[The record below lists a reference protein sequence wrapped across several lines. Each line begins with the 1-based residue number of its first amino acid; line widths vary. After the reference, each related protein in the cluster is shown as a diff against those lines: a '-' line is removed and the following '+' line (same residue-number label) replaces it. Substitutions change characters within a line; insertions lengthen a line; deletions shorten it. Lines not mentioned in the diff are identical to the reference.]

1 MNLKLRNKS
10 ESGLFGPSYVSA
22 PAYIVGLLLVGLP
35 LIVIMIF
42 SFLQRGEFGSGVIYK
57 FTLDAYRTVFFET
70 DLYGVQSFNFT
81 YLSIISRSVFLAF
94 TVTIICLIVGIPT
107 AIWIAL
113 QKKST
118 QRILIILVTIPFW
131 VNVLARTYAW
141 MLILAE
147 DGLFAQLG
155 APVLLYTSW
164 ATFVGLT
171 YAFLPFMILPIYASA
186 EKLDKRILEAAFDL
200 GASGWRV
207 LFRIVIPM
215 VKYGL
220 FAGIAIVFIPA
231 LGAYVQPSLLGGNK
245 TMLIGSLI
253 NDQFGES
260 RNWPVGSALAV
271 LLLGMTGLILLSTRR
286 RKLVVTQ

>member
-1 MNLKLRNKS
+1 MKPKS
-10 ESGLFGPSYVSA
+10 ITEKEPGIYGPGSVSL
-22 PAYIVGLLLVGLP
+22 PAYITGILLVGLP
-35 LIVIMIF
+35 LTVVIVF
-42 SFLQRGEFGSGVIYK
+42 SFLQRGEFGSGVIHK

-70 DLYGVQSFNFT
+70 DLMGNQSLNFSF
-81 YLSIISRSVFLAF
+81 LKIILRSILLAF

-113 QKKST
+113 QKKTT
-118 QRILIILVTIPFW
+118 QRILIVLVTIPFW

-141 MLILAE
+141 MLLLA
-147 DGLFAQLG
+147 DGGLFNQLG

-164 ATFVGLT
+164 ATFIGLT
-171 YAFLPFMILPIYASA
+171 YAFLPFMVLPIYASA
-186 EKLDKRILEAAFDL
+186 EKLDKSILEAAFDL

-207 LFRIVIPM
+207 LIRIVIPM
-215 VKYGL
+215 IRFGI

-245 TMLIGSLI
+245 SMLIGSLI

-271 LLLGMTGLILLSTRR
+271 LLLAMTGVILLATRR
-286 RKLVVTQ
+286 RKLEFV

>member
-1 MNLKLRNKS
+1 MKPRSITEK
-10 ESGLFGPSYVSA
+10 EPGIYGPGSVSL
-22 PAYIVGLLLVGLP
+22 PAYITGILLVGLP
-35 LIVIMIF
+35 LIVVIVF
-42 SFLQRGEFGSGVIYK
+42 SFLQRGEFGSGVIHK
-57 FTLDAYRTVFFET
+57 FTLDAYRTVFYET
-70 DLYGVQSFNFT
+70 DLMGNQSLNFSF
-81 YLSIISRSVFLAF
+81 LKIILRSILLAF

-113 QKKST
+113 QKKTT
-118 QRILIILVTIPFW
+118 QRILIVLVTIPFW

-141 MLILAE
+141 MLLLA
-147 DGLFAQLG
+147 DGGLFNQFG

-164 ATFVGLT
+164 ATFIGLT
-171 YAFLPFMILPIYASA
+171 YAFLPFMVLPIYASA
-186 EKLDKRILEAAFDL
+186 EKLDKNILEAAFDL

-207 LFRIVIPM
+207 LIRIVIPM
-215 VKYGL
+215 IRFGI

-245 TMLIGSLI
+245 SMLIGSLI

-271 LLLGMTGLILLSTRR
+271 LLLAMTGVILLATRR
-286 RKLVVTQ
+286 RKLEFV

>member
-1 MNLKLRNKS
+1 MKPRSITEK
-10 ESGLFGPSYVSA
+10 EPGIYGPGSVSL
-22 PAYIVGLLLVGLP
+22 PAYITGILLVGLP
-35 LIVIMIF
+35 LIVVIVF
-42 SFLQRGEFGSGVIYK
+42 SFLQRGEFGSGVIHK

-70 DLYGVQSFNFT
+70 DLMGNQSLNFSF
-81 YLSIISRSVFLAF
+81 LKIILRSILLAF

-113 QKKST
+113 QKKTT
-118 QRILIILVTIPFW
+118 QRILIVLVTIPFW

-141 MLILAE
+141 MLLLA
-147 DGLFAQLG
+147 DGGLFNQFG

-164 ATFVGLT
+164 ATFIGLT
-171 YAFLPFMILPIYASA
+171 YAFLPFMVLPIYASA
-186 EKLDKRILEAAFDL
+186 EKLDKNILEAAFDL

-207 LFRIVIPM
+207 LIRIVIPM
-215 VKYGL
+215 IRFGI

-245 TMLIGSLI
+245 SMLIGSLI

-271 LLLGMTGLILLSTRR
+271 LLLAMTGVILLATRR
-286 RKLVVTQ
+286 RKLEFV

>member
-1 MNLKLRNKS
+1 MKPKS
-10 ESGLFGPSYVSA
+10 ITEKDPGIYGPGSVSL
-22 PAYIVGLLLVGLP
+22 PAYITGILLVGLP
-35 LIVIMIF
+35 LTVVIVF
-42 SFLQRGEFGSGVIYK
+42 SFLQRGEFGSGVIHK

-70 DLYGVQSFNFT
+70 DLMGNQSLNFSF
-81 YLSIISRSVFLAF
+81 LKIILRSILLAL

-113 QKKST
+113 QKKTT
-118 QRILIILVTIPFW
+118 QRILIVLVTIPFW

-141 MLILAE
+141 MLLLAE
-147 DGLFAQLG
+147 GGLFNQLG

-164 ATFVGLT
+164 ATFIGLT
-171 YAFLPFMILPIYASA
+171 YAFLPFMVLPIYASA
-186 EKLDKRILEAAFDL
+186 EKLDKSILEAAFDL

-207 LFRIVIPM
+207 LMRIVIPM
-215 VKYGL
+215 IRFGI

-245 TMLIGSLI
+245 SMLIGSLI

-271 LLLGMTGLILLSTRR
+271 LLLAMTGVILLATRR
-286 RKLVVTQ
+286 RKLEFV

>member
-1 MNLKLRNKS
+1 MKPRSTTEK
-10 ESGLFGPSYVSA
+10 EPGIYGPGLVSL
-22 PAYIVGLLLVGLP
+22 PAYITGILLVGLP
-35 LIVIMIF
+35 LIVVIVF
-42 SFLQRGEFGSGVIYK
+42 SFLQRGDFGSGVIHK
-57 FTLDAYRTVFFET
+57 FTLDAYRTVFYET
-70 DLYGVQSFNFT
+70 DLMGNQSLNFSF
-81 YLSIISRSVFLAF
+81 LKIILRSILLAF

-113 QKKST
+113 QKKTT
-118 QRILIILVTIPFW
+118 QRILIVLVTIPFW

-141 MLILAE
+141 MLLLA
-147 DGLFAQLG
+147 DGGLFNQFG

-164 ATFVGLT
+164 ATFIGLT
-171 YAFLPFMILPIYASA
+171 YAFLPFMVLPIYASA
-186 EKLDKRILEAAFDL
+186 EKLDKNILEAAFDL

-207 LFRIVIPM
+207 LIRIVIPM
-215 VKYGL
+215 IRFGI

-245 TMLIGSLI
+245 SMLIGSLI

-271 LLLGMTGLILLSTRR
+271 LLLAMTGVILLATRR
-286 RKLVVTQ
+286 RKLEFV

>member
-1 MNLKLRNKS
+1 MKPKS
-10 ESGLFGPSYVSA
+10 IAEKEPGIYGPGSVSL
-22 PAYIVGLLLVGLP
+22 PAYITGILLVGLP
-35 LIVIMIF
+35 LTVVIVF
-42 SFLQRGEFGSGVIYK
+42 SFLQRGEFGSGVIHK

-70 DLYGVQSFNFT
+70 DLMGNQSLNFSF
-81 YLSIISRSVFLAF
+81 LKIILRSILLAL

-113 QKKST
+113 QKKTT
-118 QRILIILVTIPFW
+118 QRILIVLVTIPFW

-141 MLILAE
+141 MLLLAE
-147 DGLFAQLG
+147 GGLFNQLG

-164 ATFVGLT
+164 ATFIGLT
-171 YAFLPFMILPIYASA
+171 YAFLPFMVLPIYASA
-186 EKLDKRILEAAFDL
+186 EKLDKSILEAAFDL

-207 LFRIVIPM
+207 LMRIVIPM
-215 VKYGL
+215 IRFGI

-245 TMLIGSLI
+245 SMLIGSLI

-271 LLLGMTGLILLSTRR
+271 LLLAMTGVILLATRR
-286 RKLVVTQ
+286 RKLEFV

>member
-1 MNLKLRNKS
+1 MKPKS
-10 ESGLFGPSYVSA
+10 IAEKEPGIYGPGSVSL
-22 PAYIVGLLLVGLP
+22 PAYITGILLVGLP
-35 LIVIMIF
+35 LTVVIVF
-42 SFLQRGEFGSGVIYK
+42 SFLQRGEFGSGVIHK
-57 FTLDAYRTVFFET
+57 FTLDAYRTVFVET
-70 DLYGVQSFNFT
+70 DLMGNQSLNFSF
-81 YLSIISRSVFLAF
+81 LKIILRSILLAL

-113 QKKST
+113 QKKTT
-118 QRILIILVTIPFW
+118 QRILIVLVTIPFW

-141 MLILAE
+141 MLLLA
-147 DGLFAQLG
+147 DGGLFNQLG

-164 ATFVGLT
+164 ATFIGLT
-171 YAFLPFMILPIYASA
+171 YAFLPFMVLPIYASA
-186 EKLDKRILEAAFDL
+186 EKLDKSILEAAFDL

-207 LFRIVIPM
+207 LIRIVIPM
-215 VKYGL
+215 IRFGI

-245 TMLIGSLI
+245 SMLIGSLI

-271 LLLGMTGLILLSTRR
+271 LLLAMTGVILLATRR
-286 RKLVVTQ
+286 RKLEFV

>member
-1 MNLKLRNKS
+1 MKPKS
-10 ESGLFGPSYVSA
+10 ITEKEPGIYGPGSVSL
-22 PAYIVGLLLVGLP
+22 PAYITGILLVGLP
-35 LIVIMIF
+35 LIVVIVF
-42 SFLQRGEFGSGVIYK
+42 SFLQRGEFGSGVIHK

-70 DLYGVQSFNFT
+70 DLMGNQSLNFSF
-81 YLSIISRSVFLAF
+81 LKIILRSILLAF

-113 QKKST
+113 QKKTT
-118 QRILIILVTIPFW
+118 QRILIVLVTIPFW

-141 MLILAE
+141 MLLLA
-147 DGLFAQLG
+147 DGGLFNQFG

-164 ATFVGLT
+164 ATFIGLT
-171 YAFLPFMILPIYASA
+171 YAFLPFMVLPIYASA
-186 EKLDKRILEAAFDL
+186 EKLDKSILEAAFDL

-207 LFRIVIPM
+207 LIRIVIPM
-215 VKYGL
+215 IRFGI

-245 TMLIGSLI
+245 SMLIGSLI

-271 LLLGMTGLILLSTRR
+271 LLLAMTGVILLATRR
-286 RKLVVTQ
+286 RKLEFV

>member
-1 MNLKLRNKS
+1 MKPRSITEK
-10 ESGLFGPSYVSA
+10 EPGIYGPGSVSL
-22 PAYIVGLLLVGLP
+22 PAYITGILLVGLP
-35 LIVIMIF
+35 LIVVIVF
-42 SFLQRGEFGSGVIYK
+42 SFLQRGEFGSGVIHK

-70 DLYGVQSFNFT
+70 DLMGNQSLNFSF
-81 YLSIISRSVFLAF
+81 LKIILRSILLAF

-113 QKKST
+113 QKKTT
-118 QRILIILVTIPFW
+118 QRILIVLVTIPFW
-131 VNVLARTYAW
+131 INVLARTYAW
-141 MLILAE
+141 MLLLA
-147 DGLFAQLG
+147 DGGLFNQFG

-164 ATFVGLT
+164 ATFIGLT
-171 YAFLPFMILPIYASA
+171 YAFLPFMVLPIYASA
-186 EKLDKRILEAAFDL
+186 EKLDKNILEAAFDL

-207 LFRIVIPM
+207 LIRIVIPM
-215 VKYGL
+215 IRFGI

-245 TMLIGSLI
+245 SMLIGSLI

-271 LLLGMTGLILLSTRR
+271 LLLAMTGVILLATRR
-286 RKLVVTQ
+286 RKLEFV

>member
-1 MNLKLRNKS
+1 MKPKS
-10 ESGLFGPSYVSA
+10 IAEKEPGIYGPGSVSL
-22 PAYIVGLLLVGLP
+22 PAYITGILLVGLP
-35 LIVIMIF
+35 LTVVIVF
-42 SFLQRGEFGSGVIYK
+42 SFLQRGEFGSGVIHK

-70 DLYGVQSFNFT
+70 DLMGNQSLNFSF
-81 YLSIISRSVFLAF
+81 LKIILRSILLAL

-113 QKKST
+113 QKKTT
-118 QRILIILVTIPFW
+118 QRILIVLVTIPFW

-141 MLILAE
+141 MLLLAE
-147 DGLFAQLG
+147 GGLFNQLG

-164 ATFVGLT
+164 ATFIGLT
-171 YAFLPFMILPIYASA
+171 YAFLPFMVLPIYASA
-186 EKLDKRILEAAFDL
+186 EKLDKSILEAAFDL

-207 LFRIVIPM
+207 LIRIVIPM
-215 VKYGL
+215 IRFGI

-245 TMLIGSLI
+245 SMLIGSLI

-271 LLLGMTGLILLSTRR
+271 LLLAMTGVILLATRR
-286 RKLVVTQ
+286 RKLEFV

>member
-1 MNLKLRNKS
+1 MKPWGKA
-10 ESGLFGPSYVSA
+10 EKEPGIYGPGSVSL
-22 PAYIVGLLLVGLP
+22 PAYIAGILLVGLP
-35 LIVIMIF
+35 LIVVIVF
-42 SFLQRGEFGSGVIYK
+42 SFLQRGEFGSGVIHK

-70 DLYGVQSFNFT
+70 DLLGNQSLNFSF
-81 YLSIISRSVFLAF
+81 LKIIFRSIFLAF

-113 QKKST
+113 QKKTT
-118 QRILIILVTIPFW
+118 QRILIVLVTIPFW

-141 MLILAE
+141 MLLLA
-147 DGLFAQLG
+147 DGGLFNQFG

-164 ATFVGLT
+164 ATFIGLT
-171 YAFLPFMILPIYASA
+171 YAFLPFMVLPIYASA
-186 EKLDKRILEAAFDL
+186 EKLDKSILEAAFDL

-207 LFRIVIPM
+207 LIRIVIPM
-215 VKYGL
+215 IRFGI

-245 TMLIGSLI
+245 SMLIGSLI

-271 LLLGMTGLILLSTRR
+271 LLLAMTGVILLATRR
-286 RKLVVTQ
+286 RKLEFV

>member
-1 MNLKLRNKS
+1 MKPKS
-10 ESGLFGPSYVSA
+10 IAEKEPGIYGPGSVSL
-22 PAYIVGLLLVGLP
+22 PAYITGILLVGLP
-35 LIVIMIF
+35 LIVVIVF
-42 SFLQRGEFGSGVIYK
+42 SFLQRGEFGSGVIHK

-70 DLYGVQSFNFT
+70 DLMGNQSLNFSF
-81 YLSIISRSVFLAF
+81 LKIILRSILLAL

-113 QKKST
+113 QKKTT
-118 QRILIILVTIPFW
+118 QRILIVLVTIPFW

-141 MLILAE
+141 MLLLAE
-147 DGLFAQLG
+147 GGLFNQLG

-164 ATFVGLT
+164 ATFIGLT
-171 YAFLPFMILPIYASA
+171 YAFLPFMVLPIYASA
-186 EKLDKRILEAAFDL
+186 EKLDKSILEAAFDL

-207 LFRIVIPM
+207 LIRIVIPM
-215 VKYGL
+215 IRFGI

-245 TMLIGSLI
+245 SMLIGSLI

-271 LLLGMTGLILLSTRR
+271 LLLAMTGVILLATRR
-286 RKLVVTQ
+286 RKLEFV

>member
-1 MNLKLRNKS
+1 MKPKS
-10 ESGLFGPSYVSA
+10 ITEKEPGIYGPGSVSL
-22 PAYIVGLLLVGLP
+22 PAYITGILLVGLP
-35 LIVIMIF
+35 LIVVIVF
-42 SFLQRGEFGSGVIYK
+42 SFLQRGEFGSGVIHK

-70 DLYGVQSFNFT
+70 DLMGNQSLNFSF
-81 YLSIISRSVFLAF
+81 LKIILRSILLAF

-113 QKKST
+113 QKKTT
-118 QRILIILVTIPFW
+118 QRILIVLVTIPFW

-141 MLILAE
+141 MLLLA
-147 DGLFAQLG
+147 DGGLFNQLG

-164 ATFVGLT
+164 ATFIGLT
-171 YAFLPFMILPIYASA
+171 YAFLPFMVLPIYASA
-186 EKLDKRILEAAFDL
+186 EKLDKSILEAAFDL

-207 LFRIVIPM
+207 LMRIVIPM
-215 VKYGL
+215 IRFGI

-245 TMLIGSLI
+245 SMLIGSLI

-271 LLLGMTGLILLSTRR
+271 LLLAMTGVILLATRR
-286 RKLVVTQ
+286 RKLEFV

>member
-1 MNLKLRNKS
+1 MKPKS
-10 ESGLFGPSYVSA
+10 ITEKEPGIYGPGSVSL
-22 PAYIVGLLLVGLP
+22 PAYITGILLVGLP
-35 LIVIMIF
+35 LIVVIVF
-42 SFLQRGEFGSGVIYK
+42 SFLQRGEFGSGVIHK

-70 DLYGVQSFNFT
+70 DLMGNQSLNFSF
-81 YLSIISRSVFLAF
+81 LKIILRSILLAF

-113 QKKST
+113 QKKTT
-118 QRILIILVTIPFW
+118 QRILIVLVTIPFW

-141 MLILAE
+141 MLLLA
-147 DGLFAQLG
+147 DGGLFNQLG

-164 ATFVGLT
+164 ATFIGLT
-171 YAFLPFMILPIYASA
+171 YAFLPFMVLPIYASA
-186 EKLDKRILEAAFDL
+186 EKLDKSILEAAFDL

-207 LFRIVIPM
+207 LIRIVIPM
-215 VKYGL
+215 IRFGI

-245 TMLIGSLI
+245 SMLIGSLI

-271 LLLGMTGLILLSTRR
+271 LLLAMTGVILLATRR
-286 RKLVVTQ
+286 RKLEFV

>member
-1 MNLKLRNKS
+1 MKPKS
-10 ESGLFGPSYVSA
+10 IAEKEPGIYGPGSVSL
-22 PAYIVGLLLVGLP
+22 PAYITGILLVGLP
-35 LIVIMIF
+35 LTVVIVF
-42 SFLQRGEFGSGVIYK
+42 SFLQRGEFGSGVIHK

-70 DLYGVQSFNFT
+70 DLMGNQSLNFSF
-81 YLSIISRSVFLAF
+81 LKIILRSILLAL

-113 QKKST
+113 QKKTT
-118 QRILIILVTIPFW
+118 QRILIVLVTIPFW

-141 MLILAE
+141 MLLLA
-147 DGLFAQLG
+147 DGGLFNQLG

-164 ATFVGLT
+164 ATFIGLT
-171 YAFLPFMILPIYASA
+171 YAFLPFMVLPIYASA
-186 EKLDKRILEAAFDL
+186 EKLDKSILEAAFDL

-207 LFRIVIPM
+207 LMRIVIPM
-215 VKYGL
+215 IRFGI

-245 TMLIGSLI
+245 SMLIGSLI

-271 LLLGMTGLILLSTRR
+271 LLLAMTGVILLATRR
-286 RKLVVTQ
+286 RKLEFV

>member
-1 MNLKLRNKS
+1 MRTPIRLQR
-10 ESGLFGPSYVSA
+10 EPGIYGPNAVA
-22 PAYIVGLLLVGLP
+22 FPAYITGVFLVGMP
-35 LIVIMIF
+35 LVVITIF
-42 SFLQRGEFGSGVIYK
+42 SFLSRGDFGSGVIRK
-57 FTLDAYRTVFFET
+57 FTFEAYRTVFFET
-70 DLYGVQSFNFT
+70 NLMGKTSFNFS
-81 YLSIISRSVFLAF
+81 YLHIIGRSVFLAF
-94 TVTIICLIVGIPT
+94 TVTIICLAIGIPT

-118 QRILIILVTIPFW
+118 QRVLIALVTIPFW

-141 MLILAE
+141 MLLLSE
-147 DGLFAQLG
+147 GGLINKLG

-164 ATFVGLT
+164 ATFIGLT
-171 YAFLPFMILPIYASA
+171 YAFLPFMVLPIYASA
-186 EKLDKRILEAAFDL
+186 EKLDRSILEAAFDL

-207 LFRIVIPM
+207 LIRIVIPM
-215 VKYGL
+215 IRFGI

-231 LGAYVQPSLLGGNK
+231 LGAYVQPALLGGNK

-271 LLLGMTGLILLSTRR
+271 LLLVMTGAILLGTRR
-286 RKLVVTQ
+286 RKLEFAR

>member
-1 MNLKLRNKS
+1 MKPKS
-10 ESGLFGPSYVSA
+10 ITEKEPGIYGPGSVSL
-22 PAYIVGLLLVGLP
+22 PAYITGILLVGLP
-35 LIVIMIF
+35 LTVVIVF
-42 SFLQRGEFGSGVIYK
+42 SFLQRGEFGSGVIHK

-70 DLYGVQSFNFT
+70 DLMGNQSLNFSF
-81 YLSIISRSVFLAF
+81 LKIILRSILLAF

-113 QKKST
+113 QKKTT
-118 QRILIILVTIPFW
+118 QRILIVLVTIPFW

-141 MLILAE
+141 MLLLAE
-147 DGLFAQLG
+147 GGLFNQLG

-164 ATFVGLT
+164 ATFIGLT
-171 YAFLPFMILPIYASA
+171 YAFLPFMVLPIYASA
-186 EKLDKRILEAAFDL
+186 EKLDKSILEAAFDL

-207 LFRIVIPM
+207 LMRIVIPM
-215 VKYGL
+215 IRFGI

-245 TMLIGSLI
+245 SMLIGSLI

-271 LLLGMTGLILLSTRR
+271 LLLAMTGVILLATRR
-286 RKLVVTQ
+286 RKLEFV

>member
-1 MNLKLRNKS
+1 MKPKS
-10 ESGLFGPSYVSA
+10 IAEKEPGIYGPGSVSL
-22 PAYIVGLLLVGLP
+22 PAYITGILLVGLP
-35 LIVIMIF
+35 LIVVIVF
-42 SFLQRGEFGSGVIYK
+42 SFLQRGEFGSGVIHK

-70 DLYGVQSFNFT
+70 DLMGNQSLNFSF
-81 YLSIISRSVFLAF
+81 LKIILRSILLAF

-113 QKKST
+113 QKKTT
-118 QRILIILVTIPFW
+118 QRILIVLVTIPFW

-141 MLILAE
+141 MLLLA
-147 DGLFAQLG
+147 DGGLFNQFG

-164 ATFVGLT
+164 ATFIGLT
-171 YAFLPFMILPIYASA
+171 YAFLPFMVLPIYASA
-186 EKLDKRILEAAFDL
+186 EKLDKSILEAAFDL

-207 LFRIVIPM
+207 LMRIVIPM
-215 VKYGL
+215 IRFGI

-245 TMLIGSLI
+245 SMLIGSLI

-271 LLLGMTGLILLSTRR
+271 LLLAMTGVILLATRR
-286 RKLVVTQ
+286 RKLEFV

>member
-1 MNLKLRNKS
+1 MKPKS
-10 ESGLFGPSYVSA
+10 ITEKEPGIYGPGSVSL
-22 PAYIVGLLLVGLP
+22 PAYITGILLVGLP
-35 LIVIMIF
+35 LIVVIVF
-42 SFLQRGEFGSGVIYK
+42 SFLQRGEFGSGVIHK

-70 DLYGVQSFNFT
+70 DLMGNQSLNFSF
-81 YLSIISRSVFLAF
+81 LKIILRSILLAL

-113 QKKST
+113 QKKTT
-118 QRILIILVTIPFW
+118 QRILIVLVTIPFW

-141 MLILAE
+141 MLLLA
-147 DGLFAQLG
+147 DGGLFNQLG

-164 ATFVGLT
+164 ATFIGLT
-171 YAFLPFMILPIYASA
+171 YAFLPFMVLPIYASA
-186 EKLDKRILEAAFDL
+186 EKLDKSILEAAFDL

-207 LFRIVIPM
+207 LMRIVIPM
-215 VKYGL
+215 IRFGI

-245 TMLIGSLI
+245 SMLIGSLI

-271 LLLGMTGLILLSTRR
+271 LLLAMTGVILLATRR
-286 RKLVVTQ
+286 RKLEFV